1 MPRVIV
7 KCRYY
12 QTDKT
17 HKNIG
22 GLMRYVATRQGVD
35 KRTDEWKNQQATD
48 TQTEMINQI
57 LHAAPTCQKMPEFSY
72 YDLSKTRGDASEF
85 ISAALESH
93 PHLMQENSYLSY
105 MALRPRVEKGPGKHG
120 LFSDSDRVLDLDAEV
135 EKLRRFSGNV
145 FIVIV
150 SLKREDAE
158 RLGYDNAERWKGLA
172 RSQIDFIAEQYK
184 IPKKDLRWYAAFH
197 NESHHPHIHMLLY
210 STNEMAPGYI
220 NNKGINN
227 LRHMFGTEI
236 FADDIR
242 KIYDQQTSVR
252 NRLTDDMRSQF
263 KTLVGAVNNGSF
275 IDEKLLS
282 RLEELARRLRY
293 CKGKKQYGYLPKG
306 LKDLVDEIV
315 EDVSDDDHIQEL
327 YDIWYQA
334 KCSVYETYTDVRPEK
349 LPLSKEKVFKPIRNA
364 VVQEAV
370 RLGDEINHSGSKTS
384 EAGSQTIKT
393 ESNSEK
399 KRGASHKEKVTSAA
413 LRLGRSM
420 ARVFEDNLK
429 RYDPDEDDIDKQ
441 LRREIQAVK
450 NGQNLVM

>member
-22 GLMRYVATRQGVD
+22 GLMKYVATRQGVD
-35 KRTDEWKNQQATD
+35 KRTDEWKNRPATD

-57 LHAAPTCQKMPEFSY
+57 LLAVPTCQKIPEFSY
-72 YDLSKTRGDASEF
+72 YDLSKTQGDASEF

-145 FIVIV
+145 FTVIV

-210 STNEMAPGYI
+210 STNETAPGFI

-242 KIYDQQTSVR
+242 KIYDRQTSVR
-252 NRLTDDMRSQF
+252 NRLTDDMRNQF
-263 KTLVGAVNNGSF
+263 KTLVDAVNNGGF

-282 RLEELARRLRY
+282 RLEELAQRLRY
-293 CKGKKQYGYLPKG
+293 CKGKKQYGYLPKS
-306 LKDLVDEIV
+306 LKDLVDGIID
-315 EDVSDDDHIQEL
+315 DVAANEGIQKL
-327 YDIWYQA
+327 YDVWYQA
-334 KCSVYETYTDVRPEK
+334 KCLVYETYTDVRPEK

-364 VVQEAV
+364 LVQEAI
-370 RLGDEINHSGSKTS
+370 RLGDEISRGSKPKDNENTKS
-384 EAGSQTIKT
+384 KNKAGSHEKSSS
-393 ESNSEK
+393 SN
-399 KRGASHKEKVTSAA
+399 REKVVGAA
-413 LRLGRSM
+413 LRFGRSM

-429 RYDPDEDDIDKQ
+429 KYDPEEDDIDRQ

-450 NGQNLVM
+450 NGQNLVI

>member
-1 MPRVIV
+1 
-7 KCRYY
+7 
-12 QTDKT
+12 
-17 HKNIG
+17 
-22 GLMRYVATRQGVD
+22 MRYVATRQGVD
-35 KRTDEWKNQQATD
+35 KRTDEWKNQPATNL
-48 TQTEMINQI
+48 QTDMINHI
-57 LHAAPTCQKMPEFSY
+57 LLDAPTCQKMPEFSY
-72 YDLSKTRGDASEF
+72 YSLSQTRGDASEF
-85 ISAALESH
+85 ISAALETH

-145 FIVIV
+145 FTVIV

-197 NESHHPHIHMLLY
+197 NESHHPHIHMLMY
-210 STNEMAPGYI
+210 STNETAPGYI

-242 KIYDQQTSVR
+242 KIYDRQTSVR

-263 KTLVGAVNNGSF
+263 KTLVDAVNNGGF

-293 CKGKKQYGYLPKG
+293 CKGKKQYGYLPKS
-306 LKDLVDEIV
+306 LKDLVDGIV
-315 EDVSDDDHIQEL
+315 DDVAADEGIQKL

-334 KCSVYETYTDVRPEK
+334 KCLVYETYTDVRPEK

-364 VVQEAV
+364 LVQEAV
-370 RLGDEINHSGSKTS
+370 RLSDEINHGCKLKNNENAKSKNK
-384 EAGSQTIKT
+384 AGSH
-393 ESNSEK
+393 EK
-399 KRGASHKEKVTSAA
+399 SSSGNREKVVGAA
-413 LRLGRSM
+413 LRFGRSM

-429 RYDPDEDDIDKQ
+429 KYDPEEDDIDRQ